1 MANEEKQVTTP
12 KDKSLEDLAVR
23 YQTEIYMMGDKSKS
37 KTKRETDLEK
47 KLQSVLNKLSGTN
60 VMGGKGRQRIL
71 SVIKQR
77 AMSNYRDEMGTPS
90 KEVEVPKSKPTAE
103 GVSLFREIGS
113 AVKNLFQKKNKE
125 KKKKGINRG
134 GAILKKNVE
143 KMMYGGM
150 ANKKKHMY
158 AAGGS
163 VTDNAGLR
171 ALKKA
176 SPQAYANIKKGS

>member
-1 MANEEKQVTTP
+1 MANGEKQVTTP

-23 YQTEIYMMGDKSKS
+23 YQTEIFMMGDKSKS

-60 VMGGKGRQRIL
+60 VMGGQGRQRIL

-77 AMSNYRDEMGTPS
+77 AMNNYRDAMGIS
-90 KEVEVPKSKPTAE
+90 SSSKKKEVEVPKSKPTAR
-103 GVSLFREIGS
+103 GASLFREIGS
-113 AVKNLFQKKNKE
+113 AVKDLFKK

-134 GAILKKNVE
+134 GAILKNNVE

-163 VTDNAGLR
+163 VSDNAGLR
-171 ALKKA
+171 ALKKV
-176 SPQAYANIKKGS
+176 SPKAYANIKKGR

>member
-1 MANEEKQVTTP
+1 MANGEKQVTTP

-90 KEVEVPKSKPTAE
+90 KEVEVPK
-103 GVSLFREIGS
+103 
-113 AVKNLFQKKNKE
+113 LFQKKNKE

>member
-1 MANEEKQVTTP
+1 MANGEKQVTTP

-77 AMSNYRDEMGTPS
+77 AMSNYRDEM
-90 KEVEVPKSKPTAE
+90 
-103 GVSLFREIGS
+103 
-113 AVKNLFQKKNKE
+113 
-125 KKKKGINRG
+125 
-134 GAILKKNVE
+134 
-143 KMMYGGM
+143 
-150 ANKKKHMY
+150 Y